1 MQDLIEY
8 DGDDDDD
15 LNDSDLND
23 SDKDFS
29 AASTFVNIS
38 HKKNENV
45 DLAYGPHPKFSR
57 GDEVYALQRE
67 FGMVTG
73 KKVICSLDLL
83 LEVFARCCFT
93 PGCAN
98 APEIN
103 YHLVGTT
110 LIVNSVCQSGHTFRF
125 SSSHE
130 VNSMYVNNIQ
140 FCSAV
145 LLSGNNYGKVN
156 RLAECLNLAVP
167 GKSTFFRIQRLYLVP
182 AIDEWW
188 GWMRGQLV
196 DEFSNHDLIAGG
208 DGQCDSPGFSA
219 KNLCYFIM
227 ELNSNYIIHIE
238 VLDKR
243 HVDLVSTDM
252 EREGIKRSL
261 NKLRKDFHVTELVTD
276 ACTSVKKLL
285 GKI

>member
-1 MQDLIEY
+1 
-8 DGDDDDD
+8 
-15 LNDSDLND
+15 
-23 SDKDFS
+23 
-29 AASTFVNIS
+29 
-38 HKKNENV
+38 
-45 DLAYGPHPKFSR
+45 
-57 GDEVYALQRE
+57 
-67 FGMVTG
+67 
-73 KKVICSLDLL
+73 
-83 LEVFARCCFT
+83 
-93 PGCAN
+93 
-98 APEIN
+98 
-103 YHLVGTT
+103 
-110 LIVNSVCQSGHTFRF
+110 
-125 SSSHE
+125 
-130 VNSMYVNNIQ
+130 MYVNNIQ
-140 FCSAV
+140 LCSAV

-156 RLAECLNLAVP
+156 RLAEYLNLAVP

-196 DEFSNHDLIAGG
+196 DEFSNHDSIAGG

-243 HVDLVSTDM
+243 HVDLVSTNM